1 MVQLNKNNIISSC
14 LAAVQGEVNNPAATS
29 TLVSITADDKTS
41 LLLNLETALNS
52 KINQDFG
59 DSVLNMAENSLDN
72 QMKIKENQR
81 RMNELAD
88 YKYKKTLAYKNIMK
102 RIVYTCIII
111 IVITYAMKLP
121 FFPSLLGKGIIIIMI
136 AFNIYYLIVDF
147 AWNFRRDNKYWD
159 KFDQFASETLDAD
172 GNITLSKYEHNRRS
186 LEKLVPTVAETNT
199 CATEINKVRN
209 QMLIQ
214 FDEKNQEGVSATVN
228 T

>member
-1 MVQLNKNNIISSC
+1 MPSKIVKKCLDVIKN
-14 LAAVQGEVNNPAATS
+14 EVNTPAATS
-29 TLVSITADDKTS
+29 TSVIINAENKDN
-41 LLLNLETALNS
+41 LLKNLEAALNS
-52 KINQDFG
+52 NINQDFG

-72 QMKIKENQR
+72 QIKIKENQR
-81 RMNELAD
+81 RMNELVD

-121 FFPSLLGKGIIIIMI
+121 FFPSLLGKGLIIIMI

-159 KFDQFASETLDAD
+159 KFDKLAPETLDAS

-186 LEKLVPTVAETNT
+186 LEKLVPGEVGGE
-199 CATEINKVRN
+199 CASQINEIRN

-214 FDEKNQEGVSATVN
+214 IDKKNQ
-228 T
+228 

>member
-1 MVQLNKNNIISSC
+1 MESKIVNRCYDIIQKELNEPTTNSASISIDNKN
-14 LAAVQGEVNNPAATS
+14 
-29 TLVSITADDKTS
+29 
-41 LLLNLETALNS
+41 LLLSNLNNALRTN
-52 KINQDFG
+52 INQQFINT
-59 DSVLNMAENSLDN
+59 VLHLAENSLDN
-72 QMKIKENQR
+72 QIKIKENQG

-111 IVITYAMKLP
+111 IVITYSMKLP
-121 FFPSLLGKGIIIIMI
+121 FFPSLLGKGLIIIMI

-159 KFDQFASETLDAD
+159 KFDQFASETLDAS

-186 LEKLVPTVAETNT
+186 LEKLVPATETGT
-199 CATEINKVRN
+199 CKTEINKVRN

-214 FDEKNQEGVSATVN
+214 FDEKNKEGVQQQ
-228 T
+228 